1 MYVFLINHDV
11 PCMDYHLQLSALLSF
26 LPFRYRHRHDV
37 HSGRHTGSK
46 VSNRLSSCRR
56 RLYRCITRVYAL
68 YEKSRAIGA
77 ILVTYLLAELSV
89 ALWIYCTPG
98 GGRKL

>member
-1 MYVFLINHDV
+1 M
-11 PCMDYHLQLSALLSF
+11 
-26 LPFRYRHRHDV
+26 
-37 HSGRHTGSK
+37 
-46 VSNRLSSCRR
+46 
-56 RLYRCITRVYAL
+56 TRVYAL

-98 GGRKL
+98 GGRKLEVLIRDLDCKAEFVHFSIAYTSSGC